1 MLIVRILRNMLI
13 TTQYQEGNFCILV
26 TLVHTSTTGSQFS
39 LVESNENF

>member
-1 MLIVRILRNMLI
+1 MRILRAMSI
-13 TTQYQEGNFCILV
+13 ATQYQEGNFCILE